1 MTAAVARGRK
11 TVSAHRENS
20 VNRVGSPVSVLLTGE
35 DTEGHFAV
43 IETVE
48 TEGSDHPYRVHTHED
63 QAVYVLEGLVSYC
76 VDGEWLRCPA
86 GTCLLLPKGCEYAY
100 SVESER
106 ARLLVVAVPAGIEGC
121 YRELDDSDGAPH
133 SAAPDFERLVT
144 VAARY
149 GVEIGIPEAGTRVG
163 QGGSSME
170 QG

>member
-1 MTAAVARGRK
+1 MGAGGED
-11 TVSAHRENS
+11 S
-20 VNRVGSPVSVLLTGE
+20 GSRLSSPLSVLLTGE
-35 DTEGHFAV
+35 ETGGRLAV

-48 TEGSDHPYRVHTHED
+48 TKGAEHPYRVHTRED
-63 QAVYVLEGLVSYC
+63 QAVYVLEGLVSYS
-76 VDGEWLRCPA
+76 VHGAWLRCPA

-121 YRELDDSDGAPH
+121 YRELDDTDGAPWA
-133 SAAPDFERLVT
+133 SAPDFERLVT

-149 GVEIGIPEAGTRVG
+149 GVEIGVSEAGTGVG